1 MEKKVKRVM
10 PVWTFLMTLFLIVI
24 GILFLKGETY
34 RLYASAFFLLYHVTQ
49 SAWVAIILVAVVQNL
64 AFLPLRF
71 LGEITWPN
79 MKEFT
84 QKLEEEKDSQQQYF
98 LLKKKVYQGDFP
110 VFVYTVNFVLLLIAF
125 ISAGRVFLLDF
136 YSTHS
141 KIEQKY
147 LYSFVPYPEYPM
159 QGVIFP
165 FPFFKVTETFAID
178 WQWIILFW
186 VMVVFLLIVP
196 TLLWRSLTGLFGVE
210 KPLFLDLRIKI
221 NRIKFAVIGIVG
233 SLFLFSLYFLR
244 NIPKAFEGYVWT
256 ADLSKQNTTF
266 NIVTSL
272 ATFVAAIY
280 MGNRHHKE
288 TAREAKL
295 ADIDSQLIEKVYK
308 QKMKETNRNAFMIAV
323 FAYWLTHQMPCS
335 HDLSVLAFEAV
346 YIIASFTI
354 DPFLRKKALAIS
366 KS

>member
-1 MEKKVKRVM
+1 M

-24 GILFLKGETY
+24 GILFLRGESY
-34 RLYASAFFLLYHVTQ
+34 RLYASAFFILYHFSS
-49 SAWVAIILVAVVQNL
+49 SAWVAIILVAVVQNI

-71 LGEITWPN
+71 LGEMTWPN

-84 QKLEEEKDSQQQYF
+84 HKLEEEKDSQQQYF
-98 LLKKKVYQGDFP
+98 LLKKRVYQGDFS
-110 VFVYTVNFVLLLIAF
+110 VFVYTINFVLLLLAF

-165 FPFFKVTETFAID
+165 FPLVRVTESFAVS
-178 WQWIILFW
+178 WQWIVLFW
-186 VMVVFLLIVP
+186 VVVTLILVVP
-196 TLLWRSLTGLFGVE
+196 TLIWRSVTGIFNLT
-210 KPLFLDLRIKI
+210 KPLFLEARIKI
-221 NRIKFAVIGIVG
+221 NRVKFAIIGVAG

-244 NIPKAFEGYVWT
+244 NIPKAIEGFIWT
-256 ADLSKQNTTF
+256 ADLSKQNTSF
-266 NIVTSL
+266 NIITSV
-272 ATFVAAIY
+272 ATFIAAVY

-295 ADIDSQLIEKVYK
+295 AGVDPVLIDKVHK
-308 QKMKETNRNAFMIAV
+308 QKMKETNRNAFLIAI

-354 DPFLRKKALAIS
+354 DPFLRKKALAVS
-366 KS
+366 RV